1 MDETLEQPPSTPK
14 VSAIIV
20 SYNCAAALRRCLAA
34 LEGTREREKLEIVV
48 VDMGSRDDCPRMD
61 AEFPNAIMMR
71 LERHFGMA
79 KCLNIGIRTAQ
90 AEYLLLLDPNVEVAP
105 RTVVELAAR
114 LDSEA
119 DAVAVCPLIVDPEG
133 RPASVVRALPARE
146 RPLCDQTIPLDL
158 GAEVISVPVADGGA
172 VMARKFF
179 IRGLNYFDER
189 FGHHLLDVELGFQ
202 IRRSSKKTLLLPR
215 VLVVRRPPED
225 SFPLDTAS
233 RAALAADRALAVATF
248 ARKHFGALAGIKL
261 RMAITF
267 GAIGRALKALFTMGE
282 VGYEFGR
289 MSAIVSGQKIDG
301 SQRAL

>member
-1 MDETLEQPPSTPK
+1 MDETLGQPPSTPK

-34 LEGTREREKLEIVV
+34 LEGTREREKLEVVV

-61 AEFPNAIMMR
+61 AEFPNVIMMR

-79 KCLNIGIRTAQ
+79 KSLNIGIRTAQ

-105 RTVVELAAR
+105 RTVAELAAR

-158 GAEVISVPVADGGA
+158 GAEVISVPVPDGGA
-172 VMARKFF
+172 VMTRKFF

-189 FGHHLLDVELGFQ
+189 FGHHLLDVELGRQ
-202 IRRSSKKTLLLPR
+202 IRRASKKTLLLPR

-233 RAALAADRALAVATF
+233 RAALSADRALAVATF
-248 ARKHFGALAGIKL
+248 ARKHFGAGAGIKL
-261 RMAITF
+261 RLGITL

>member
-1 MDETLEQPPSTPK
+1 MDQPLEQQPSAPK

-34 LEGTREREKLEIVV
+34 LERTREREKLEIVV
-48 VDMGSRDDCPRMD
+48 VDMGSRDDCPRVD
-61 AEFPNAIMMR
+61 AEFPKAIMMR

-79 KCLNIGIRTAQ
+79 KSLNIGIRTAQ
-90 AEYLLLLDPNVEVAP
+90 GEYLLLLDPNVEVAP
-105 RTVVELAAR
+105 GTVAELAAR
-114 LDSEA
+114 LDTEA

-146 RPLCDQTIPLDL
+146 RPRCDQTVPLDL
-158 GAEVISVPVADGGA
+158 EQEAISVPVADGGA

-189 FGHHLLDVELGFQ
+189 FGHHLLDVELGYQ

-215 VLVVRRPPED
+215 LLVVRRPPED

-233 RAALAADRALAVATF
+233 RAALSADRALAAATF
-248 ARKHFGALAGIKL
+248 ARKHFGAGAGIKL
-261 RMAITF
+261 RVAITL
-267 GAIGRALKALFTMGE
+267 GAIGRVLKALFTMGE
-282 VGYEFGR
+282 AGYEFGR
-289 MSAIVSGQKIDG
+289 MSAIVTGQKIDG

>member
-1 MDETLEQPPSTPK
+1 MDETLDQQPSTPK
-14 VSAIIV
+14 VSAIV
-20 SYNCAAALRRCLAA
+20 VAYNCAAALRRCLAA
-34 LEGTREREKLEIVV
+34 LERTREREKLEIVV

-61 AEFPNAIMMR
+61 AEFPNVIMMR

-79 KCLNIGIRTAQ
+79 KSLNIGIRTAQ
-90 AEYLLLLDPNVEVAP
+90 GEYLLLLDPNVEVAP
-105 RTVVELAAR
+105 DTVAALAAR

-146 RPLCDQTIPLDL
+146 HPLCDKIVTLDPE
-158 GAEVISVPVADGGA
+158 AETISVPVADSGA

-179 IRGLNYFDER
+179 IRGLNYFDAR

-202 IRRSSKKTLLLPR
+202 IRRASKKTLLLPR
-215 VLVVRRPPED
+215 VRVVRRPPED
-225 SFPLDTAS
+225 SFALDTAA
-233 RAALAADRALAVATF
+233 RAALSADRALAAATF
-248 ARKHFGALAGIKL
+248 ARKHFGAGAGIKL
-261 RMAITF
+261 RARITL
-267 GAIGRALKALFTMGE
+267 GAIGHALKALFTMGE

-289 MSAIVSGQKIDG
+289 MSAILTGQKIDG

>member
-1 MDETLEQPPSTPK
+1 MDETLDQQPSPPK

-20 SYNCAAALRRCLAA
+20 AYNCAAALRRCLAA
-34 LEGTREREKLEIVV
+34 LEGTRERAKLEIVV
-48 VDMGSRDDCPRMD
+48 VDMGSRDDCPHMD
-61 AEFPNAIMMR
+61 AEFPKVIMMR

-79 KCLNIGIRTAQ
+79 KSLNIGIRTAQ
-90 AEYLLLLDPNVEVAP
+90 GEYLLLLDPNVEVAP
-105 RTVVELAAR
+105 DTVAALAAR
-114 LDSEA
+114 LDSET

-133 RPASVVRALPARE
+133 RPVSVVRALPARE
-146 RPLCDQTIPLDL
+146 RPLCDKIVPLDL
-158 GAEVISVPVADGGA
+158 EAEAISVPVADGGA

-202 IRRSSKKTLLLPR
+202 IRRASKKTLLLPR
-215 VLVVRRPPED
+215 VRGVRRPPED
-225 SFPLDTAS
+225 SFPLDTAA
-233 RAALAADRALAVATF
+233 RAALSADRALAVATF
-248 ARKHFGALAGIKL
+248 ASKHFGAGAGFKL
-261 RMAITF
+261 RLRITL
-267 GAIGRALKALFTMGE
+267 GAIGRALKALATGGE